1 MTKRSIP
8 DRNFPAHQ
16 GPVNVEKVQKAQLSH
31 QEIVHGLQKGDER
44 VLGQVYGKYVQHL
57 FRFGSQFTHDRDLVL
72 DCIHEVFM
80 SLLKSGNDLNNIKSL
95 KSYLF
100 KALYREIINQ
110 LKKNRLTLTGTAEN
124 EPNFSIEISPQASM
138 IETEKQKEIIHR
150 LNTAVNQISAKQRQ
164 AILNYYYDGLTH
176 QEIAEVMGLQNKKAV
191 SKLISRGIKA
201 LRAFVK
207 STTISLLPLYIFL
220 VRI

>member
-8 DRNFPAHQ
+8 EREITTHQ
-16 GPVNVEKVQKAQLSH
+16 GNVRVEKIQKAHPSH
-31 QEIVHGLQKGDER
+31 QEIVRGLQQGDER
-44 VLGQVYGKYVQHL
+44 MLGQVYGKYVQHL

-80 SLLKSGNDLNNIKSL
+80 SLLKSGHDLNKVKSL

-110 LKKNRLTLTGTAEN
+110 LKKNRFKPTGAAGEKA
-124 EPNFSIEISPQASM
+124 NFLIEISPQAAM
-138 IETEKQKEIIHR
+138 IETEQQKEIIHR
-150 LNTAVNQISAKQRQ
+150 LNTAVNQLSAKQRQ

-191 SKLISRGIKA
+191 SKLIARGIKA
-201 LRAFVK
+201 LKTLVK
-207 STTISLLPLYIFL
+207 STAISLLIFL